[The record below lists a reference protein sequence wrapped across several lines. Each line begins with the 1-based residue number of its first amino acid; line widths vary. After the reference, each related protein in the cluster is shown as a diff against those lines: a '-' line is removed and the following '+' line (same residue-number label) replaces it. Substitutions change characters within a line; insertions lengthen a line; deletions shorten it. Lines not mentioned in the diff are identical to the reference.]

1 MGNEL
6 LLLTATEA
14 EGQSI
19 LDRADELDRIDG
31 TSVRGRLAGV
41 PFRWIAAGLGPVN
54 TALGL
59 TRDLERVLPTA
70 VLQMGIGGG
79 FVPAGLSPGD
89 VVVATEEIYGDLGV
103 ITPTGW
109 HGAEMIGIPLVP
121 GDPPRFNRF
130 PLEPELTLAA
140 AKACSARSGPFL
152 TQSLCTGSALLAGEL
167 WSRWGALCENMEG
180 AAAAHV
186 CTVYQVP
193 FVEIRGI
200 SNLVED
206 RNRESWQIGRAIGAA
221 TEALFRVVRDLR
233 REGYW

>member
-1 MGNEL
+1 VGNEL

-14 EGQSI
+14 EGQSV
-19 LDRADELDRIDG
+19 LERAEELERTG
-31 TSVRGRLAGV
+31 GASARGRLAGV
-41 PFRWIAAGLGPVN
+41 RFRWIAAGLGPVN

-59 TRDLERVLPTA
+59 TRDLEGVLPTA
-70 VLQMGIGGG
+70 VIQLGIGGG
-79 FVPAGLSPGD
+79 FIPAGLAPGD

-130 PLEPELTLAA
+130 PLEPELTRAA
-140 AKACSARSGPFL
+140 AAACSARFGPFL
-152 TQSLCTGSALLAGEL
+152 TQSLCTGSARVAGEL
-167 WSRWGALCENMEG
+167 WGRWGALCENMEG

-221 TEALFRVVRDLR
+221 TGALLEVVRDLH